1 MRPDPGVLVSR
12 ILRGWCAAAAGL
24 ALLAGL
30 GGLATGRGR
39 PAAAICFL
47 LCGGA
52 LLARRSPPASSRLRA
67 AADIAAGLAAVVAVV
82 ALVGRDMAPLTTL
95 CFLMLAAAL
104 LSLDRER
111 VFRMGQR
118 LAVTSGFL
126 AFVHVAAYGYGARA
140 LPSSTSAGT
149 EMAPLTAVL
158 MVALS
163 IGITAA
169 RPGRGATG
177 IFVQDTAGGMVAR
190 RLLPAILVG
199 SVLIGALGLAGE
211 RAGHYGLEFG
221 VALVTV
227 AHLSVFSAL
236 AWLVAVRLHR
246 TDTRRLRA
254 EAALRAVNAELEAR
268 VAARTT
274 ALAASE
280 EQYRRLIEDS
290 AEGIFIHQ
298 EGVVRFVNA
307 AGLRMHGY
315 TEAAQVVGQPALAF
329 VAPEHRDT
337 VAARIAARLRG
348 EALPSTSDIEAF
360 RQDGSR
366 FWASATATVVDWEG
380 ARALLVSFIDISER
394 QRREAVQREAESLRA
409 VTKLANAAAHEINN
423 PLTVVGGNL
432 QLLADKLG
440 ERPDLQRY
448 LERALRAVGRIA
460 EMITHMT
467 RVTRLTAITDLD
479 TGGVPTLDLR
489 RSSEPTPEGE
499 PRGPEGETPHAS

>member
-1 MRPDPGVLVSR
+1 
-12 ILRGWCAAAAGL
+12 
-24 ALLAGL
+24 
-30 GGLATGRGR
+30 
-39 PAAAICFL
+39 
-47 LCGGA
+47 
-52 LLARRSPPASSRLRA
+52 
-67 AADIAAGLAAVVAVV
+67 
-82 ALVGRDMAPLTTL
+82 
-95 CFLMLAAAL
+95 
-104 LSLDRER
+104 
-111 VFRMGQR
+111 
-118 LAVTSGFL
+118 
-126 AFVHVAAYGYGARA
+126 
-140 LPSSTSAGT
+140 
-149 EMAPLTAVL
+149 
-158 MVALS
+158 
-163 IGITAA
+163 
-169 RPGRGATG
+169 
-177 IFVQDTAGGMVAR
+177 
-190 RLLPAILVG
+190 
-199 SVLIGALGLAGE
+199 
-211 RAGHYGLEFG
+211 
-221 VALVTV
+221 
-227 AHLSVFSAL
+227 
-236 AWLVAVRLHR
+236 
-246 TDTRRLRA
+246 
-254 EAALRAVNAELEAR
+254 
-268 VAARTT
+268 
-274 ALAASE
+274 
-280 EQYRRLIEDS
+280 
-290 AEGIFIHQ
+290 
-298 EGVVRFVNA
+298 VVRFVNA

-366 FWASATATVVDWEG
+366 FWASATATVVDWKG